1 MKTFVVENG
10 IQATEK
16 INHLEVEGF
25 VKDDIYLFAHDP
37 SRSKH
42 LTSGTDTESVGISEQ
57 GVFSSM
63 KNVFRSRGDELRS
76 KMVSLGLTENEAAH
90 MEEEL
95 DKGKVVIVAHQ

>member
-1 MKTFVVENG
+1 
-10 IQATEK
+10 
-16 INHLEVEGF
+16 
-25 VKDDIYLFAHDP
+25 
-37 SRSKH
+37 
-42 LTSGTDTESVGISEQ
+42 
-57 GVFSSM
+57 M